1 MFDFVL
7 RGARMDGR
15 DGPHDIGVAGG
26 RVAAIAPQL
35 PEGAPERSAEGR
47 FVCTG
52 FVDAHIHLDK
62 AGILDRCAICA
73 GTLAEAVALTAA
85 AKAAF
90 TPDDVYRRAETVL
103 RQAITHGTMAMRSFV
118 ETDPRVGLASFE
130 ALSQL
135 KRDYAPMI
143 DLDLCAFAQEGLT
156 QEMATCDLLIAALAG
171 GATSVGGCPYTDP
184 DPVRHID
191 LVLDL
196 AERFAVP
203 ADFHIDFDLD
213 PENSCLPALVAAVK
227 ARGLRGRVSVGHAS
241 KLSAMAPEAFTRLA
255 LDLAEADIGV
265 VVLPATDLY
274 LMGRSAD
281 RLAPRGMAR
290 ADRLARAGVRT
301 AVATNNV
308 LNPFTPFGDAS
319 LIRMANLFANVAQT
333 GTDAEVAAA
342 FAMVSEGAAS
352 VIGRARPAAPT
363 VGEPADLVILDAS
376 SGIDAVRRIA
386 QPIAGWKAGRQ
397 IFERPLPRLFGAAP
411 VAPRRSRH

>member
-7 RGARMDGR
+7 RSAQLAGR
-15 DGPHDIGVAGG
+15 DRPHDIGISAG
-26 RVAAIAPQL
+26 RIAAIEPRL
-35 PEGAPERSAEGR
+35 PKGAPDRSAEGR

-62 AGILDRCAICA
+62 AGILDRCVICE
-73 GTLAEAVALTAA
+73 GTLKEAVALTAG

-90 TPDDVYRRAETVL
+90 TPEDVYARAETVL

-156 QEMATCDLLIAALAG
+156 QEMATYDLLIAALEG

-213 PENSCLPALVAAVK
+213 PAGSCLPALIAAVT
-227 ARGLRGRVSVGHAS
+227 ARGLQGRVSVGHAS
-241 KLSAMAPEAFTRLA
+241 KLSAMAPKRFGELA
-255 LDLAEADIGV
+255 GQLAEADIGV

-274 LMGRSAD
+274 LMGRGVD

-290 ADRLARAGVRT
+290 ADLLAKAGVRT

-333 GTDAEVAAA
+333 GSEAEVAAA
-342 FAMVSEGAAS
+342 FAMVSDSAAS
-352 VIGRARPAAPT
+352 VMGLARPSAPA

-386 QPIAGWKAGRQ
+386 QPVAGWKAGRQ
-397 IFERPLPRLFGAAP
+397 TLERPLPTIFGDTTATP
-411 VAPRRSRH
+411 L